1 MKIRITGINGYI
13 GSMIASELQNSG
25 HQVNG
30 INRKL
35 LYGEIFTLSEE
46 IKGTDV
52 IINLAGAPI
61 VQRWTQKNK
70 NEIYNSRVETT
81 TNLVA
86 AINQLTPDRRSKKF
100 ISASAIGL
108 YKAGLSHNEESTRFD
123 DGFLGTV
130 VENWEKPL
138 KSLPA
143 GVQKVV
149 LRIGLVIG
157 KNAGTISKQLLPFKL
172 GLGAKI
178 GNGKQPFPFIHDKD
192 LVNAFVWAAEEYEND
207 NIFNMVAPENI
218 SNEEFTAAFARRLNR
233 PAFLSVPEFILKLA
247 LGEAAGM
254 LAQSPEV
261 LSEKI
266 QEAGFQFTYP
276 DIESALKEILA

>member
-13 GSMIASELQNSG
+13 GSMITSELQNGG
-25 HQVNG
+25 HQVSG
-30 INRKL
+30 INRNL
-35 LYGEIFTLSEE
+35 LYGETSSLSEE

-61 VQRWTQKNK
+61 VQHWTQKNK
-70 NEIYNSRVETT
+70 NKIYNSRVETT

-86 AINQLTPDRRSKKF
+86 AINQLDRDGRPKKF

-123 DGFLGTV
+123 EGFLGTV
-130 VENWEKPL
+130 VENWEKSL

-143 GVQKVV
+143 NVQKVV

-157 KNAGTISKQLLPFKL
+157 KNAGIISKQLLPFKL
-172 GLGAKI
+172 GLGART

-192 LVNAFVWAAEEYEND
+192 LVNAFLWVVEEYKESD
-207 NIFNMVAPENI
+207 TFNLVAPESIN
-218 SNEEFTAAFARRLNR
+218 NKEFTIAFARQLNR
-233 PAFLSVPEFILKLA
+233 PAFFSIPEFVLKLT
-247 LGEAAGM
+247 LGEAAV
-254 LAQSPEV
+254 LLTQSPEV
-261 LSEKI
+261 SSEKI
-266 QEAGFQFTYP
+266 QKAGFQFNYS
-276 DIESALKEILA
+276 DIKSALKEILG